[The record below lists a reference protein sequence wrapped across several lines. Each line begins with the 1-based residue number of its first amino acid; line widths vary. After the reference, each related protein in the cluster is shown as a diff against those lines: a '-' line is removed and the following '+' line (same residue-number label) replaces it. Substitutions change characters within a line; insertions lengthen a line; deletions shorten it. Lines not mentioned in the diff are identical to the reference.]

1 MELRGNP
8 VKIEAMLQALSTPMF
23 KSIALAGLGLGLG
36 IAATAASSSSRCCP
50 ERVTY
55 RLSLQAIERP
65 GEVYLSAFRN
75 GDIRLTFD
83 GGKLHAVTLKT
94 YASVSDGCRWLGIER
109 LTPRDERSFHY
120 DYSERMLDCDPDATP
135 ARKTP
140 RQGIVTVEE

>member
-36 IAATAASSSSRCCP
+36 IAAAASSPSRCCP
-50 ERVTY
+50 ERVTH
-55 RLSLQAIERP
+55 RLSLHAIERP
-65 GEVYLSAFRN
+65 NEVYLSAFRN

-83 GGKLHAVTLKT
+83 GRKLHAVTLKT

-109 LTPRDERSFHY
+109 LTPRDGRSFHY
-120 DYSERMLDCDPDATP
+120 YYSERMLDCDPDATP

-140 RQGIVTVEE
+140 RQGIVTVED